1 MDKLNK
7 VTIDRVLM
15 IKVYS
20 YDGKNIRGI
29 LYDVSGNL
37 RYSYS
42 NMTQLILI
50 IDEILNA
57 SETTSVTKN
66 DIFESARHEGRF
78 DRVEGSKPWI
88 FDKQRVFATFRLQ
101 IYFRKFG
108 TWQGVIACTDS
119 GNSNA
124 FRSILEMTLMIDSE
138 LEMTTSSLEERH
150 VVK

>member
-20 YDGKNIRGI
+20 YDGKNIKGI

-57 SETTSVTKN
+57 SETANVTKN

-88 FDKQRVFATFRLQ
+88 FDKQCVFATFRLQ

>member
-57 SETTSVTKN
+57 SETASVTKN

-78 DRVEGSKPWI
+78 DRVEGLKPWI

-101 IYFRKFG
+101 IYFREFG